1 MRVALQDPGETLPY
15 TLDWS
20 DFLGDDGAT
29 IDTADW
35 AISPSSG
42 PTLSLET
49 QTDTTTTVYV
59 DGLSHGVIY
68 TLTGTIKTDGGV
80 VGERSITIRGAQR

>member
-1 MRVALQDPGETLPY
+1 LRVALQDPSEKLPY

-20 DFLGDDGAT
+20 DWLTDDT

-68 TLTGTIKTDGGV
+68 TLTGTIETDGGV